1 MKRKT
6 ILITGVIILL
16 LVVGTFLT
24 IHYYPKNDAFSRIS
38 FLKLNIPLG
47 GEAISN
53 VKITNYKETEQVF
66 AISFSN
72 LEGIVS
78 LSETEFALEVGE
90 KKEVEVYFKD
100 TKNEAGIYLG
110 QLIIETG
117 SVIEKIPVV
126 LEIYD
131 PNYAFAIIYNEILKY
146 DSVYPGG
153 KWGTEIEVYDMGN
166 IASPTVTGTYYIT
179 NFENEVLFSDQEDF
193 TLEGSKSIL
202 VDIPK
207 TWDKGYYVFVT
218 EIDYKGTKSI
228 ASSLLNV
235 RKKTGGLLSGDIKFL
250 AVVLLVFVLGILA
263 LFIYFIKTRDDLLLQ
278 LRKQQGHE
286 LRRNVQYIKVS
297 RREIKKSEEHPEKK
311 KRKLIELDKVKER
324 IIGKVKKKQKEQRVK
339 LKELKRKKKKPQAK
353 SQLEKWKTQGYK
365 MFDTESQVRKVTKHG
380 IGKQMK
386 DFKGGGYVTGFLKKK

>member
-16 LVVGTFLT
+16 FVVGTFLT
-24 IHYYPKNDAFSRIS
+24 IHYYPKHDSFSRIS

-47 GEAISN
+47 GEAISK

-66 AISFSN
+66 ALSFSN
-72 LEGIVS
+72 LEGIAS
-78 LSETEFALEVGE
+78 LSETGFTLGVGE
-90 KKEVEVYFKD
+90 KKEVEIYFKD

-110 QLIIETG
+110 QLVIEAG

-126 LEIYD
+126 LEMYD
-131 PNYAFAIIYNEILKY
+131 PNYAFAIIHSEILKY
-146 DSVYPGG
+146 DSVYPGS

-166 IASPTVTGTYYIT
+166 IASPTVTGTYYIK
-179 NFENEVLFSDQEDF
+179 NFDNEILFSDQEDF

-218 EIDYKGTKSI
+218 EIDYRGTKSI
-228 ASSLLNV
+228 ASSLFNV
-235 RKKTGGLLSGDIKFL
+235 GKKTENGFLSGDVKFL
-250 AVVLLVFVLGILA
+250 AVILLVFVMGILA

-278 LRKQQGHE
+278 LRKQQGQE

-297 RREIKKSEEHPEKK
+297 RREVERSEEHPEKK
-311 KRKLIELDKVKER
+311 RRKLIELDKIKER
-324 IIGKVKKKQKEQRVK
+324 VIRKVKKRQKEQRVE
-339 LKELKRKKKKPQAK
+339 LKELKKKKKKPQAK

-365 MFDTESQVRKVTKHG
+365 MFDTESEVRKVTKKSM
-380 IGKQMK
+380 GKQMK
-386 DFKGGGYVTGFLKKK
+386 GFKEGGYATGFLKK